1 MYVSNVTTKLSEIL
15 SFLALKYKVS
25 DIKIRVQVVL
35 CTLQILLSLR

>member
-25 DIKIRVQVVL
+25 DIKIRVQFWASLVV
-35 CTLQILLSLR
+35 RG